1 MGIATHPIGGFDREK
16 ARTVAKVSDTHNIEA
31 MIVVGFRGEADQLPK
46 EMQEREQPSSR
57 RSVSETANAIEFQ
70 TDKRAAVRN

>member
-31 MIVVGFRGEADQLPK
+31 MIVVGFRGEADRLPK

-57 RSVSETANAIEFQ
+57 QSVSEIANAIEFHS
-70 TDKRAAVRN
+70 DKRTAVRN